1 MKKGRKRW
9 RGERR
14 VCVCVCV
21 CVYTSDD
28 TSMPFLMEKK
38 SLIQVVPNVRVS
50 AYHR

>member
-1 MKKGRKRW
+1 MKRGRKRW

-14 VCVCVCV
+14 VCVR
-21 CVYTSDD
+21 VYTSDD

>member
-1 MKKGRKRW
+1 MKRGRKRW

-14 VCVCVCV
+14 VCMRV

-38 SLIQVVPNVRVS
+38 SLIQVVPNVRIS